1 MGFIKATGRTILSNP
16 LFNLSHQF
24 IVTIKDFGILLN
36 LITLLV
42 KLVKLRFTV
51 TKIFN
56 QRLVFV
62 VVDLKLDPGACQF

>member
-1 MGFIKATGRTILSNP
+1 MGFIKSTGRTILSNP
-16 LFNLSHQF
+16 LFDLSHQF
-24 IVTIKDFGILLN
+24 IVTIKELGILLN